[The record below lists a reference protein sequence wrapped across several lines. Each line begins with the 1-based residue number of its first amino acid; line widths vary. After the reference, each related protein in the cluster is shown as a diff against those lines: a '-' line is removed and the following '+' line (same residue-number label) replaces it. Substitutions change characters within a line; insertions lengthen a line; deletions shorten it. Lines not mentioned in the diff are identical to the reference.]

1 MLQFGNCHLERQHC
15 SDSWGEG
22 AGLHHNLHG
31 TISQFLR
38 SQKFGEETKSSRSYC
53 SERDSREVVER
64 RDELQ
69 KSLSPPFPTGVGS
82 EKLQLDQVHQSPHP
96 NSPRTDT
103 SFPIRAAR
111 KNHVSLCRAIQE
123 SSEKRPVALVHPIL
137 YLSTSGLPA
146 TYVCHLEKLLT
157 GC

>member
-15 SDSWGEG
+15 SDSWGKG

-38 SQKFGEETKSSRSYC
+38 SQKFGEEAKSSRSYC

-96 NSPRTDT
+96 NTAPTLT
-103 SFPIRAAR
+103 PPF
-111 KNHVSLCRAIQE
+111 Q
-123 SSEKRPVALVHPIL
+123 
-137 YLSTSGLPA
+137 SGQQG
-146 TYVCHLEKLLT
+146 KIM
-157 GC
+157 